1 MVRKNSPV
9 VLRLKLFDSRNS
21 HIINKLNTPIKITF
35 PGDLGNPKS
44 RGGGHAQKVMPR
56 M

>member
-9 VLRLKLFDSRNS
+9 VLRLKLFNSRSS
-21 HIINKLNTPIKITF
+21 HIINKLNTPIKIIF
-35 PGDLGNPKS
+35 PRDLGNPKS
-44 RGGGHAQKVMPR
+44 RGGCQAQKVMPR